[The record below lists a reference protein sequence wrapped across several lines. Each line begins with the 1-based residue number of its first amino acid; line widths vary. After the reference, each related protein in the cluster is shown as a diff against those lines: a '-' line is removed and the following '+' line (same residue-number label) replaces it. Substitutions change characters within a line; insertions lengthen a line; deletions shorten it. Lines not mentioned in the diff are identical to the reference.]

1 MQYPMAVECLGS
13 GGALAFHVRVT
24 PCPPFAGGAEDT
36 MGALRVGQFGTAP
49 EPEKELLV
57 RACASFSASLRLRAC
72 SSLWVGVRSGV
83 VLQPVQPIC
92 IAPAIA
98 MVTTVKK
105 AEELCLARIHGKK
118 REFARRS
125 RHWNRAR
132 ARVSFRFKTL
142 AHFARF
148 ENVSE
153 KTPLA
158 HSGARSTIQRKCSRD
173 QWKKRR
179 FRLDDGVFQSNM
191 TDRRAF
197 QAWQS

>member
-1 MQYPMAVECLGS
+1 MAAECLGS

-24 PCPPFAGGAEDT
+24 RCPPFAGGAEDT

-98 MVTTVKK
+98 MATTVKQ
-105 AEELCLARIHGKK
+105 AEELRWARIHSKK
-118 REFARRS
+118 RDFTRRS
-125 RHWNRAR
+125 LRWNRAR
-132 ARVSFRFKTL
+132 ARISFLFKTL
-142 AHFARF
+142 ARFARPR
-148 ENVSE
+148 
-153 KTPLA
+153 TY
-158 HSGARSTIQRKCSRD
+158 AR
-173 QWKKRR
+173 KRR
-179 FRLDDGVFQSNM
+179 SLIPVQDPQYKEHAAETNGKKDDSALMMEFSSQI
-191 TDRRAF
+191 
-197 QAWQS
+197 

>member
-1 MQYPMAVECLGS
+1 LGS
-13 GGALAFHVRVT
+13 GGALAFQVRVT
-24 PCPPFAGGAEDT
+24 RCPPFAGGAEDT
-36 MGALRVGQFGTAP
+36 MGALRVGQFGTA
-49 EPEKELLV
+49 PEKELLV

-98 MVTTVKK
+98 IATRVKK
-105 AEELCLARIHGKK
+105 GEEFRWARIPSKK
-118 REFARRS
+118 REFTRRS

-132 ARVSFRFKTL
+132 ARISFRFKTL
-142 AHFARF
+142 ARFARF

-158 HSGARSTIQRKCSRD
+158 HSGARSTIQRTCSRD
-173 QWKKRR
+173 QWKKKR

-191 TDRRAF
+191 TDPRAF

>member
-24 PCPPFAGGAEDT
+24 RCPPFAGGTEDT

-83 VLQPVQPIC
+83 VLQPVLPIC

-98 MVTTVKK
+98 MATTVKK
-105 AEELCLARIHGKK
+105 AEELRLARIHSKK
-118 REFARRS
+118 RDFTRRS
-125 RHWNRAR
+125 LRWNRAR
-132 ARVSFRFKTL
+132 ARISFRFKIL
-142 AHFARF
+142 ARFARPR
-148 ENVSE
+148 
-153 KTPLA
+153 THP
-158 HSGARSTIQRKCSRD
+158 R
-173 QWKKRR
+173 KRR
-179 FRLDDGVFQSNM
+179 SLIPVQDPQYKEHAAETNGKKDDSALMMEFSSQI
-191 TDRRAF
+191 
-197 QAWQS
+197 